1 MHKGLDNFVGE
12 VVEFFILLDAGAYKC
27 LHNKFPTHK
36 IKRIIHEEKNII
48 AIVN

>member
-1 MHKGLDNFVGE
+1 MHKEIENLICE
-12 VVEFFILLDAGAYKC
+12 IVEFFILLDAGAYKC